1 MGTMRSRRRRASS
14 VFVAFAVLMS
24 LQPSP
29 IGFQDLGALM
39 ARRPAVTDSWRRH
52 IIASP
57 FGTIHAATF
66 SMPRPLGAMAPR
78 PPLYVL
84 ASVDPNGITGAIG
97 RELFGDA
104 DAPLQFPSVN
114 RAAKRDALIARK
126 RAPLPPMPFPP
137 APSAPPGGDLLAR
150 LKDGR
155 IDDRFG
161 KFTDVEAP
169 PAADNATVPEIDLSH
184 VDLPYV
190 DMPPTDLAAADR
202 KTGKGNGAKGDDIYF
217 GIDPVGSLNAAIAPY
232 APGAA
237 PVVVAPSDDPDIKQA
252 ARQALLTPGPS
263 AETEEGSSVARKGV
277 VTGDNQRPMSPA
289 ERLKI
294 TGKARAKAEKCLA
307 NAVYFES
314 RGEPVKGQIAVAQVV
329 MNRVFSPFYPN
340 DVCGVVYQ
348 NAHRHLACQFTFACD
363 GIPDVVT
370 EPDAWARAKR
380 IAHDTLDGKLWM
392 PEIAK
397 ATHYHAYWV
406 RPSWVGEMRRVYKLG
421 VHTFYRPRNW
431 GDGSDEPT
439 WGDAAA
445 TRIAAEKM

>member
-1 MGTMRSRRRRASS
+1 MRNRRRRAAS
-14 VFVAFAVLMS
+14 VFVAGVTLMS
-24 LQPSP
+24 LAPNQ
-29 IGFQDLGALM
+29 IGYQDLGALM
-39 ARRPAVTDSWRRH
+39 ARRASIAESWRRH
-52 IIASP
+52 VIASP

-66 SMPRPLGAMAPR
+66 SMPRPLGATVPR

-84 ASVDPNGITGAIG
+84 ASVDPNSLTGAFG

-104 DAPLQFPSVN
+104 DAPLQFPRVN
-114 RAAKRDALIARK
+114 RAGKGDALSKRK

-137 APSAPPGGDLLAR
+137 APPAPEGGELLAR
-150 LKDGR
+150 LNDGA

-161 KFTDVEAP
+161 KFTDLESGDIAKVPAP
-169 PAADNATVPEIDLSH
+169 D

-190 DMPPTDLAAADR
+190 DLPPADLTAVNKSGRGED
-202 KTGKGNGAKGDDIYF
+202 KTGDKSSDIYF

-232 APGAA
+232 SPGAA
-237 PVVVAPSDDPDIKQA
+237 PIVVAPSGDPDIKQA
-252 ARQALLTPGPS
+252 ALTPGP
-263 AETEEGSSVARKGV
+263 AAKDEGESVARKGV
-277 VTGDNQRPMSPA
+277 VTGDDQRPMSPA

-294 TGKARAKAEKCLA
+294 SGHARAKAEKCLA

-314 RGEPVKGQIAVAQVV
+314 RGEVVRGQIAVAQVV
-329 MNRVFSPFYPN
+329 MNRVFSPHYPN

-348 NAHRHLACQFTFACD
+348 NRHRHLACQFTFACD

-370 EPDAWARAKR
+370 EPDAWARAVR
-380 IAHDTLDGKLWM
+380 IARDTLDGKLWM

-406 RPSWVGEMRRVYKLG
+406 RPSWVNEMRRLHKLG

-431 GDGSDEPT
+431 GDGADEPK
-439 WGDAAA
+439 WGDAEA

>member
-1 MGTMRSRRRRASS
+1 MWTMRNRRWRAFS
-14 VFVAFAVLMS
+14 VFVAGAVLLS
-24 LQPSP
+24 LQPNA
-29 IGFQDLGALM
+29 IGYQDLGALM
-39 ARRPAVTDSWRRH
+39 ARRQSVADSWRRH
-52 IIASP
+52 VIASP

-66 SMPRPLGAMAPR
+66 SMPRPLGAMVPR

-84 ASVDPNGITGAIG
+84 ASVDPNSITGAIG

-104 DAPLQFPSVN
+104 DAPLQFPRVN
-114 RAAKRDALIARK
+114 RAAKRDALIGRK
-126 RAPLPPMPFPP
+126 RAPLPPLPFPP
-137 APSAPPGGDLLAR
+137 AAAAPAGGDLLAR
-150 LKDGR
+150 LKDGE

-169 PAADNATVPEIDLSH
+169 ASDTTTVPEIDLSR
-184 VDLPYV
+184 VELPYV
-190 DMPPTDLAAADR
+190 DMPPTDLAAA
-202 KTGKGNGAKGDDIYF
+202 GKPGKKGGGDKADDIYF
-217 GIDPVGSLNAAIAPY
+217 GIDPVGTLNAAIAPY

-237 PVVVAPSDDPDIKQA
+237 PIVVAPSGDPDIKQA
-252 ARQALLTPGPS
+252 LLTPG
-263 AETEEGSSVARKGV
+263 ANVEKEEGESVARKGV
-277 VTGDNQRPMSPA
+277 VTGDSQRPMSPA
-289 ERLKI
+289 EWLKI
-294 TGKARAKAEKCLA
+294 TGPSRAKAEKCLA

-406 RPSWVGEMRRVYKLG
+406 RPSWVGEMRRVTKLG

>member
-1 MGTMRSRRRRASS
+1 MWTSRNRRRRALS
-14 VFVAFAVLMS
+14 VFAAGTVLLT
-24 LQPSP
+24 LQPNP
-29 IGFQDLGALM
+29 IGYQDLGALI
-39 ARRPAVTDSWRRH
+39 ARRQSVSDSWRRH

-66 SMPRPLGAMAPR
+66 SMPRPLGATVPR

-104 DAPLQFPSVN
+104 DAPLQFPHVN
-114 RAAKRDALIARK
+114 RAAKRDALIGRK
-126 RAPLPPMPFPP
+126 RRPLPPMPFPP
-137 APSAPPGGDLLAR
+137 SPAAPAGGDLLAK
-150 LKDGR
+150 LKDGK

-169 PAADNATVPEIDLSH
+169 SPPDNATVPEIDLSH

-190 DMPPTDLAAADR
+190 DMPPTDLAATD
-202 KTGKGNGAKGDDIYF
+202 KKPGKGGGDKDDDIYF
-217 GIDPVGSLNAAIAPY
+217 GIDPVGTLNAAIAPY

-237 PVVVAPSDDPDIKQA
+237 PIVVGPSGDPDIKQA
-252 ARQALLTPGPS
+252 ALTPGVN
-263 AETEEGSSVARKGV
+263 AADKEEGESVARKGV
-277 VTGDNQRPMSPA
+277 VTGENQRPMSPA

-294 TGKARAKAEKCLA
+294 AGASRAKAEKCLA

-380 IAHDTLDGKLWM
+380 IARDTLDGKLWM